1 MSMVKKLA
9 IILLFAL
16 IASPFLFKTVAG
28 LAGSWVAS
36 NSGSPT
42 PAGLLLHGLVFV
54 ILSGFVWKALGG
66 RKSRYADEMYA
77 DEGYGEEG
85 YADEGYADEAYGEEM
100 YADEGYG
107 EEAYGEEGYGE
118 DAYAE
123 EAYAEEAYAED
134 AYAEEAYEDM

>member
-1 MSMVKKLA
+1 MVKKLA

-54 ILSGFVWKALGG
+54 ILSKIVWKALGG
-66 RKSRYADEMYA
+66 RKSRYADEPYA
-77 DEGYGEEG
+77 DEPYAEEP
-85 YADEGYADEAYGEEM
+85 YADEPYADEPYAEEM
-100 YADEGYG
+100 YADEP
-107 EEAYGEEGYGE
+107 
-118 DAYAE
+118 YAE
-123 EAYAEEAYAED
+123 EAYAEEP
-134 AYAEEAYEDM
+134 YAEEPYEENV